1 LNVFIINKT
10 NEIILYAFR
19 GLPGSGKTSFAKS
32 LNLKFFEADQYFEK
46 FNDNKYDFKLLKKAH
61 QYCYQ
66 SVKEELENGKSV
78 IVSNTMTSQK
88 EVKEYEDLAKKLNVK
103 FVSVILENR
112 HNGESIHNVPIS
124 SIEKMKK
131 RFHIKLH

>member
-1 LNVFIINKT
+1 MNKT

-46 FNDNKYDFKLLKKAH
+46 FNDSKYDFKLLKKAH

-66 SVKEELENGKSV
+66 SVKEELENGRSV
-78 IVSNTMTSQK
+78 IVSNTMTSEE
-88 EVKEYEDLAKKLNVK
+88 EVLEYYSLAKELNVK

-131 RFHIKLH
+131 RFDIKLI

>member
-1 LNVFIINKT
+1 MNKT

-46 FNDNKYDFKLLKKAH
+46 FNDTKYDFKLLKKAH

-66 SVKEELENGKSV
+66 SVKEELENGRSV
-78 IVSNTMTSQK
+78 IVSNTMTSEE
-88 EVKEYEDLAKKLNVK
+88 EVLEYYSLAKELNVK

>member
-1 LNVFIINKT
+1 MNKT

-19 GLPGSGKTSFAKS
+19 GLPGSGKTTFAKS

-66 SVKEELENGKSV
+66 SVKEELENGRSV
-78 IVSNTMTSQK
+78 IVSNTMTSEE
-88 EVKEYEDLAKKLNVK
+88 EVLEYYSLAKELNVK

-112 HNGESIHNVPIS
+112 HDGVSNHNVPKL
-124 SIEKMKK
+124 SIEKMNK
-131 RFHIKLH
+131 RFDIKLK

>member
-1 LNVFIINKT
+1 MNKT
-10 NEIILYAFR
+10 NEIILYALR

-32 LNLKFFEADQYFEK
+32 LNLQFFEADQYFEK

-88 EVKEYEDLAKKLNVK
+88 EVKEYQDLAKKLNVK

-112 HNGESIHNVPIS
+112 HNGKSIHDVPIS
-124 SIEKMKK
+124 SIQRMKE
-131 RFHIKLH
+131 RFDIKLN

>member
-1 LNVFIINKT
+1 MNKT

-46 FNDNKYDFKLLKKAH
+46 FNDSKYDFKLQKKAH

-66 SVKEELENGKSV
+66 SVKEELENGRSV
-78 IVSNTMTSQK
+78 IVSNTMTSEE
-88 EVKEYEDLAKKLNVK
+88 EVLEYYSLAKELNVK

>member
-1 LNVFIINKT
+1 
-10 NEIILYAFR
+10 
-19 GLPGSGKTSFAKS
+19 
-32 LNLKFFEADQYFEK
+32 
-46 FNDNKYDFKLLKKAH
+46 
-61 QYCYQ
+61 
-66 SVKEELENGKSV
+66 
-78 IVSNTMTSQK
+78 MTSQK
-88 EVKEYEDLAKKLNVK
+88 EVKEYQDLAKKLNVK

>member
-1 LNVFIINKT
+1 MNKT
-10 NEIILYAFR
+10 NEIILYALR

-66 SVKEELENGKSV
+66 SVKKELENGKSV

-88 EVKEYEDLAKKLNVK
+88 EVKEYQDLAKKLNVK

-112 HNGESIHNVPIS
+112 HNGKSIHDVPIS
-124 SIEKMKK
+124 SIQRMKE
-131 RFHIKLH
+131 RFDIKLN

>member
-1 LNVFIINKT
+1 MNKT

-46 FNDNKYDFKLLKKAH
+46 FNGNKYDFKLLKKAH

-66 SVKEELENGKSV
+66 SVKEELENGRSV
-78 IVSNTMTSQK
+78 IVSNTMTSEE
-88 EVKEYEDLAKKLNVK
+88 EVLEYYSLAKELNVK

>member
-1 LNVFIINKT
+1 MNKT
-10 NEIILYAFR
+10 NKIILYAFR

-66 SVKEELENGKSV
+66 SVKEELENGRSV
-78 IVSNTMTSQK
+78 IVSNTMTSEE
-88 EVKEYEDLAKKLNVK
+88 EVLEYYSLAKELNVK

-131 RFHIKLH
+131 RFDIKLI

>member
-1 LNVFIINKT
+1 MNKT
-10 NEIILYAFR
+10 NEIILYALR

-32 LNLKFFEADQYFEK
+32 LNLQFFEADQYFEK

-66 SVKEELENGKSV
+66 SVKEELENGRSV
-78 IVSNTMTSQK
+78 IVSNTMTSEE
-88 EVKEYEDLAKKLNVK
+88 EVLEYYSLAKELNVK

>member
-1 LNVFIINKT
+1 MNKT
-10 NEIILYAFR
+10 NEIILYALR

-32 LNLKFFEADQYFEK
+32 LNLNFFEADQYFEK
-46 FNDNKYDFKLLKKAH
+46 FNNNKYDYKLLKKAH

-66 SVKEELENGKSV
+66 SVKQELENGRSV
-78 IVSNTMTSQK
+78 IVSNTMTSEE
-88 EVKEYEDLAKKLNVK
+88 EVLEYHSLTKKLNVK

-112 HNGESIHNVPIS
+112 HNGKSIHNVPIS

-131 RFHIKLH
+131 RFDIKLC

>member
-1 LNVFIINKT
+1 MNKT

-66 SVKEELENGKSV
+66 SVKEELENGRSV
-78 IVSNTMTSQK
+78 IVSNTMTSEE
-88 EVKEYEDLAKKLNVK
+88 EVLEYYSLAKELNVK

>member
-1 LNVFIINKT
+1 MNKT

-66 SVKEELENGKSV
+66 SVKEELENGRSV
-78 IVSNTMTSQK
+78 IVSNTMTSEE
-88 EVKEYEDLAKKLNVK
+88 EVLEYYSLAKELNVK

-124 SIEKMKK
+124 TIEKMKK

>member
-1 LNVFIINKT
+1 MNKT

-19 GLPGSGKTSFAKS
+19 GLPGSGKTTFAKS

-46 FNDNKYDFKLLKKAH
+46 FNDSKYDFKLLKKAH

-66 SVKEELENGKSV
+66 SVKEELENGRSV
-78 IVSNTMTSQK
+78 IVSNTMTSEE
-88 EVKEYEDLAKKLNVK
+88 EVLEYYSLAKELNVK

>member
-1 LNVFIINKT
+1 MNKT

-66 SVKEELENGKSV
+66 SVKEELENGRSV
-78 IVSNTMTSQK
+78 IVSNTMTSEE
-88 EVKEYEDLAKKLNVK
+88 EVLEYYSLAKELNVK

-131 RFHIKLH
+131 RFDIKLI